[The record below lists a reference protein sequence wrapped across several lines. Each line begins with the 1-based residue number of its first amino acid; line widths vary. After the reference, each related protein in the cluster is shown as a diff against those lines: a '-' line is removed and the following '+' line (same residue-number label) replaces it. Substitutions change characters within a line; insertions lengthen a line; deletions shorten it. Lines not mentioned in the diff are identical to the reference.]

1 MKAELVPENG
11 DPPIPIERDVTVIGR
26 HESCDVVISAVGIS
40 KRHCV
45 MVKTDGLLVIR
56 DLATTNGT
64 KVKGQRV
71 RWAALLPEDR
81 ISLGGYKIRIYL
93 GSDEMPAPSE
103 QAPGRRLRA
112 ARSPQS
118 GGAQGFGKCPDSPYA
133 QGRSRAAGAEWP
145 RERPRRQAGARV
157 PGVLRDRRRRRR
169 GRNNRSR
176 VVGASRATNPKRLR
190 ASTGAPLPAADLGY
204 SGEAGDRA
212 G

>member
-11 DPPIPIERDVTVIGR
+11 DPPIPILRDVTVIGR
-26 HESCDVVISAVGIS
+26 HESCDVVIPSESLS

-64 KVKGQRV
+64 KVKGQRI

-103 QAPGRRLRA
+103 RRR
-112 ARSPQS
+112 
-118 GGAQGFGKCPDSPYA
+118 K
-133 QGRSRAAGAEWP
+133 
-145 RERPRRQAGARV
+145 QAGALPAAIRGQAAAV
-157 PGVLRDRRRRRR
+157 PAPKKETGIPVGN
-169 GRNNRSR
+169 GR
-176 VVGASRATNPKRLR
+176 K
-190 ASTGAPLPAADLGY
+190 APLPANVDTEFLAKGFEIIDDDDDEQIIDL
-204 SGEAGDRA
+204 E
-212 G
+212 